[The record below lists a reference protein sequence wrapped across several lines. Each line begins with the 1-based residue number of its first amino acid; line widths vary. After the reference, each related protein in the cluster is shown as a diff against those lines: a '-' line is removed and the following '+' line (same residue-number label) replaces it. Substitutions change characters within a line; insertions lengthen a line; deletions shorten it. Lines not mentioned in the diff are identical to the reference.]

1 MMDNEKVMETRISPE
16 IQHAIADLLE
26 LCKNNNTDSVTM
38 ELDYPR
44 AILEVEINFRITPK
58 KEPGR

>member
-1 MMDNEKVMETRISPE
+1 MNDEKVIETRISPE
-16 IQHAIADLLE
+16 IQHAIANLLE

-38 ELDYPR
+38 EIDYPW
-44 AILEVEINFRITPK
+44 AILEVEINFRVTPK